1 MRGAGVRRTGSAV
14 EVLELPDPR
23 PLIADEVLVEV
34 AAAGVGNWDDL
45 VRTGGWD
52 VGIGPP
58 LALGVEAAG
67 RIVAVGDEV
76 TGVAVGD
83 EVMTHP
89 LPLRGQGAWA
99 ERLIAPAALVARKPA
114 NVSWEVAGA
123 FPVPALTADQV
134 LECVSEYVPE
144 GRTLLVHGAG
154 GVTGTLLVELAAL
167 RGLRV
172 LATAGPSG
180 RERVLAA
187 GAQEV
192 FDRHDAAWPQEV
204 HRLAGGG
211 VAAAANAVRGGAAQA
226 VDAVADGGCLVT
238 ITSGLPPCERGIT
251 MVDLYVHADGDRLA
265 ALATLLGEGRL
276 TVPVGATYSLEEAA
290 AGLARAVSGA
300 RGGAGVVLP

>member
-1 MRGAGVRRTGSAV
+1 M
-14 EVLELPDPR
+14 EVLDLPDPR

-34 AAAGVGNWDDL
+34 VAAGVGNWDDI

-58 LALGVEAAG
+58 VALGVEAAG

-99 ERLIAPAALVARKPA
+99 ELLIAPAALVARRPP

-134 LECVSEYVPE
+134 LECVSEHVPE
-144 GRTLLVHGAG
+144 GGTLLVHGAG

-192 FDRHDAAWPQEV
+192 LDYHDASWLQEV
-204 HRLAGGG
+204 RRLAGGG

-238 ITSGLPPCERGIT
+238 ITSGLPARERDIT
-251 MVDLYVHADGDRLA
+251 MVDLYVHPDGDRLA
-265 ALATLLGEGRL
+265 ALAALLGEGRL
-276 TVPVGATYSLEEAA
+276 TMSVGASYPLEEAG